1 MKIDHIGYVTSNL
14 NTSIKIFKDCLGL
27 KPITKII
34 KEPAHKVNIIFFNF
48 SKSNYP
54 AIEIITP
61 TSKSSKVSNFLLKK
75 GDGLHHIAYEVSD
88 IHKKIS
94 ELEKKNF
101 IVLSEIV
108 PGAGHNKTPTIW
120 LFSPDGQLIEL
131 IQKQKNKI
139 GLERFTK

>member
-1 MKIDHIGYVTSNL
+1 MKIDHLGYVTSNL
-14 NTSIKIFKDCLGL
+14 NTTIKIFKDCLNL
-27 KPITKII
+27 EPITKII
-34 KEPAHKVNIIFFNF
+34 KEPAHKVKIIFFKF
-48 SKSNYP
+48 KGSNYP
-54 AIEIITP
+54 ALEIITP
-61 TSKSSKVSNFLLKK
+61 TSRNSKVSNFLQKK
-75 GDGLHHIAYEVSD
+75 GDGLHHIAYEVGD
-88 IHKKIS
+88 INKKIS

-108 PGAGHNKTPTIW
+108 PGAGHNKTPTVW